1 MCVHPQIKI
10 FNQFYV
16 LFYVFV
22 LTAAHESKSCPSVS
36 VEEKVDV
43 TFRSESVTSNIVMN
57 PSLSDITNT
66 QPEGANQDDKNDE
79 VKKDLG
85 AQDLHPTLEAGL
97 AKDEVEPP
105 QVAVLTRTPAVKR
118 HGLFCRTKK
127 WFQRLGRRISQAF

>member
-1 MCVHPQIKI
+1 M
-10 FNQFYV
+10 
-16 LFYVFV
+16 

-43 TFRSESVTSNIVMN
+43 TFRSESVTSNIGMN
-57 PSLSDITNT
+57 PLLSDITNT

-79 VKKDLG
+79 EVNKDLG

-97 AKDEVEPP
+97 AKEEMKPP
-105 QVAVLTRTPAVKR
+105 QVAVQTMTPAVKR